1 MDARIAVN
9 ETSLPETACALERCY
24 PHIVQGLVTNWRD
37 PDTADR
43 YLNTVLVDE
52 RDGRQ
57 GFPEEIFGELMFIS
71 DLNWRRRH
79 FNEEGVQVSVE
90 GFSFAPPSTKT
101 A

>member
-1 MDARIAVN
+1 MNARIPTDKPAP
-9 ETSLPETACALERCY
+9 PETASTLERNC
-24 PHIVQGLVTNWRD
+24 PHIVQGLLTCWHD
-37 PDTADR
+37 PDATDR

-57 GFPEEIFGELMFIS
+57 GFPEDIFSELMFIS

-90 GFSFAPPSTKT
+90 GFSFAPH
-101 A
+101 